1 MTEEKTN
8 YSKPVLLSALIV
20 LLIAVAGFQ
29 TWYMMDMKHKLDT
42 ITSKNDISID
52 NTKVAQADTSKDDQT
67 APLITKQDPITQ
79 IPDPQ
84 QPVPKPD
91 HPALTLNDNFFNQ
104 PFGSGNWD
112 PYQEIQRMQQEMDR
126 VFNNSFNG
134 FNGFGTI
141 PDLQNPFA
149 DKTAIAAMDLKE
161 DQSRYIV
168 TMDIPGTNDSNI
180 SVNLDGQQL
189 TVSGEQDFNQQKQD
203 DQGNVILQQHRSGKF
218 QRSITLPQPVK
229 QSSLTTQVDHGV
241 LTITVNKLS

>member
-8 YSKPVLLSALIV
+8 HSKPVLLSALMV

-52 NTKVAQADTSKDDQT
+52 NTNVAQADSSKDDQT
-67 APLITKQDPITQ
+67 ASLIAGQDPITQ

-84 QPVPKPD
+84 QPATKPD

-104 PFGSGNWD
+104 PFGSSNWD

-126 VFNNSFNG
+126 VFSSAFND
-134 FNGFGTI
+134 FGTV
-141 PDLQNPFA
+141 PSLHSPFA

-189 TVSGEQDFNQQKQD
+189 TVSGEQDFNQQKQG
-203 DQGNVILQQHRSGKF
+203 DQGNVILQEHRSGKF

-241 LTITVNKLS
+241 LTITVSKLS